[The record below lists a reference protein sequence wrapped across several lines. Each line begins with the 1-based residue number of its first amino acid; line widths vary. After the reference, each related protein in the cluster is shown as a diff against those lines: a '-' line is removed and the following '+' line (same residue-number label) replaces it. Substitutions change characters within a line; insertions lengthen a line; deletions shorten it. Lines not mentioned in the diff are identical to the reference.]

1 MGTAVA
7 KKGFWEVIDLV
18 PENDV
23 FLMRSMWPSYRTSSH
38 AHTLWVAVESNGNS
52 LAGHCNCMAGEVNKP
67 TDLWHHIA

>member
-1 MGTAVA
+1 MFFQDGWVQTAIHV
-7 KKGFWEVIDLV
+7 KIE
-18 PENDV
+18 DV

-38 AHTLWVAVESNGNS
+38 AHKLWVAVESNGNS